1 MSDREFGGE
10 HLATVKGRVPNKM
23 LMKLQ
28 VTTTCRYP
36 KVSLPPPC
44 ASRSIYLKMP
54 FGTSR
59 GRIYSIYYDNT
70 ITYAY
75 TVPTATVQKIITE
88 ILPPTSGVTFARE
101 ARDLLIDCCVEFI
114 RMLSSEANEISEKEA
129 RKTIAPEHIEK
140 ALKELD
146 FEEYIPEI
154 LGVVEEF
161 KEIAKVSR
169 CWRKKKWRLGRANAD
184 ACDCRLE
191 RRESTR
197 WR

>member
-1 MSDREFGGE
+1 
-10 HLATVKGRVPNKM
+10 
-23 LMKLQ
+23 
-28 VTTTCRYP
+28 
-36 KVSLPPPC
+36 
-44 ASRSIYLKMP
+44 MP
-54 FGTSR
+54 FGASR
-59 GRIYSIYYDNT
+59 GRNYSIYYDKT
-70 ITYAY
+70 ITYAHA
-75 TVPTATVQKIITE
+75 VPTATVQKIITE

-161 KEIAKVSR
+161 KEIAKVSQCR
-169 CWRKKKWRLGRANAD
+169 WKKKWRLCRANAD
-184 ACDCRLE
+184 ACDCRHE